1 MNKQDILLE
10 IGLEEMPARF
20 VTQSMNQLGEKVS
33 KFLNEQNIEYSDVQL
48 YSTPRRLAVIVKDAA
63 DAQADINEE
72 AKGPAKKIAQSE
84 NGEWSKAAAGFAK
97 GQGMSVDDI
106 FFKELNGIEYAYVN
120 KFVKGRLTAEL
131 LPLLKDVALS
141 LTFGKNM
148 RWGNSDIRYVRPIK
162 WVVALFGTDI
172 IPFEMA
178 GVQTGNETT
187 GHRFL
192 GTTVNVTD
200 AASYE
205 DTLKK
210 QFVIAK
216 PDERRKMILNGLKEL
231 EKQNNWVIPVDED
244 LLEEVNNLVEYPTA
258 LAGSFNEDFL
268 ALPEEVL
275 ITSMKEHQRYFPVKK
290 ADGTLLPHFVTV
302 RNGNDHA
309 IDKVAR
315 GNEKVLRARL
325 ADADF
330 FYKEDQKANIDDLV
344 KKLEKIVYHEKIGT
358 LSEKVARIRR
368 ISAAL
373 ARLTNVSEEVKSSA
387 DRAAQICKFDLVTQM
402 VYEFPELQGVMGE
415 KYARQK
421 GEKEDVAVA
430 VNEHYKPRFAGDTVP
445 STETGALVS
454 LADKLDTIT
463 ACFAVGIIP
472 TGSQD
477 PYALRR
483 QAAGIVQT
491 MMEHEWNVPLANV
504 IAAAVKEVLQDD
516 IGEKAASTLQ
526 EEIIT
531 FFMLRVKHILQEKRI
546 RYDIID
552 AVLAKS
558 GGTLKEMEEVA
569 SVLMNHKEDEDFKET
584 MEALSR
590 VVNIAKK
597 VENDR
602 DVDPS
607 LFENEEEKQLYSAYS
622 DLETAWTKA
631 ISIDARYG
639 LLAGLKQLIEQ
650 YFDHTMVMAEDAQ
663 VKQNRLAFM
672 RRLAAFILEFADVPA
687 VMTK

>member
-1 MNKQDILLE
+1 MSKQDILLE

-20 VTQSMNQLGEKVS
+20 VTQSMNQLGDKVR
-33 KFLNEQNIEYSDVQL
+33 KFLNEQKIEHGDVLL
-48 YSTPRRLAVIVKDAA
+48 YSTPRRLAVIVKDTV
-63 DAQADINEE
+63 DAQSDTNEE
-72 AKGPAKKIAQSE
+72 AKGPAKKIAQLD

-106 FFKELNGIEYAYVN
+106 FFKEVNGVEYAYIN
-120 KFVKGRLTAEL
+120 KFVKGRLTADL
-131 LPLLKDVALS
+131 LPSLKDIALS

-148 RWGNSDIRYVRPIK
+148 RWGSSDIRYVRPIK
-162 WVVALFGTDI
+162 WVVALFGSSV

-178 GVQTGNETT
+178 GVRSGNETM
-187 GHRFL
+187 GHRYL
-192 GTTVNVTD
+192 GTKATITD
-200 AASYE
+200 ASSYE
-205 DTLKK
+205 ESLKQ
-210 QFVIAK
+210 QFVIADPAK
-216 PDERRKMILNGLKEL
+216 RQNMIVKGLKEL
-231 EKQNNWVIPVDED
+231 EKQNNWIIPIDEA

-258 LAGSFNEDFL
+258 LSGSFSEEFL
-268 ALPEEVL
+268 DLPEEVL

-290 ADGTLLPHFVTV
+290 ANGELLPYFVTV

-309 IDKVAR
+309 IGKVAR

-368 ISAAL
+368 ISSAL
-373 ARLTNVSEEVKSSA
+373 ANATNASEEVKTLT

-421 GEKEDVAVA
+421 GEKEAVAIA
-430 VNEHYKPRFAGDTVP
+430 VNEHYKPRFAEDTVP
-445 STETGALVS
+445 ATEIGALVS

-483 QAAGIVQT
+483 QATGIVQT
-491 MMEHEWNVPLANV
+491 MMEHEWNVPLAEV
-504 IAAAVKEVLQDD
+504 ITAAVKEVLHDD
-516 IGEKAASTLQ
+516 IGEKDTATLK
-526 EEIIT
+526 EEIIA
-531 FFMLRVKHILQEKRI
+531 FFMLRVKHILQEKEI
-546 RYDIID
+546 RYDIIE
-552 AVLAKS
+552 AVLAKNS
-558 GGTLKEMEEVA
+558 GTLKEMEEAA
-569 SVLMNHKEDEDFKET
+569 SVLMSHREDGDFKET

-597 VENDR
+597 AER
-602 DVDPS
+602 DQSVDPS
-607 LFENEEEKQLYSAYS
+607 LFENEEEKQLYSAYL
-622 DLETAWTKA
+622 DLKNAWEKVE
-631 ISIDARYG
+631 SMNARYE
-639 LLAGLKQLIEQ
+639 LLAGLKGLIEQ
-650 YFDHTMVMAEDAQ
+650 YFDHTMVMAEDRQ
-663 VKQNRLAFM
+663 VKQNRLAM
-672 RRLAAFILEFADVPA
+672 MSDLAVFILEFADVPA
-687 VMTK
+687 IMTK

>member
-33 KFLNEQNIEYSDVQL
+33 KFLNEQNIEHGDVLL
-48 YSTPRRLAVIVKDAA
+48 YSTPRRLAVIVKDTV
-63 DAQADINEE
+63 DAQADTNEE

-106 FFKELNGIEYAYVN
+106 YFKEVNGVEYAYVN

-131 LPLLKDVALS
+131 LPSLKDIALS

-162 WVVALFGTDI
+162 WIVALFGTKV

-178 GVQTGNETT
+178 GVQSGNETI

-192 GTTVNVTD
+192 GTTATIVD
-200 AASYE
+200 ASSYE
-205 DTLKK
+205 ETLKQ
-210 QFVIAK
+210 QFVIVDPIK
-216 PDERRKMILNGLKEL
+216 RRHMIVEGLKEL
-231 EKQNNWVIPVDED
+231 EKQNNWVIPIDD
-244 LLEEVNNLVEYPTA
+244 ALLEEVNNLVEYPTA
-258 LAGSFNEDFL
+258 LSGSFSKEFL
-268 ALPEEVL
+268 DLPEEVL

-290 ADGTLLPHFVTV
+290 ANGTLLSHFVTV

-368 ISAAL
+368 ISSAL
-373 ARLTNVSEEVKSSA
+373 ANLTDASEEVKTST

-402 VYEFPELQGVMGE
+402 VYEFPELQGIMGE
-415 KYARQK
+415 KYAHQK

-430 VNEHYKPRFAGDTVP
+430 VNEHYKPRFAEDTVP
-445 STETGALVS
+445 STKTGALVS

-483 QAAGIVQT
+483 QATGIVQT
-491 MMEHEWNVPLANV
+491 MMDHEWHVPLADV
-504 IAAAVKEVLQDD
+504 IAAGVKEVLHDS
-516 IGEKAASTLQ
+516 IGEKDASTLK
-526 EEIIT
+526 EEIIA
-531 FFMLRVKHILQEKRI
+531 FFMLRVKHILQEKGI

-552 AVLAKS
+552 AVLAKRS
-558 GGTLKEMEEVA
+558 GTLKEMEEAA
-569 SVLMNHKEDEDFKET
+569 SVLMSHKEDEEFKET

-597 VENDR
+597 AED
-602 DVDPS
+602 DQGVDPS
-607 LFENEEEKQLYSAYS
+607 FFENEEEKQLYSAYS
-622 DLETAWTKA
+622 DLETAWTRA
-631 ISIDARYG
+631 ESMSARYE
-639 LLAGLKQLIEQ
+639 LLAGLKRLIEQ
-650 YFDHTMVMAEDAQ
+650 YFDNTMVMAEDAQ
-663 VKQNRLAFM
+663 VKQNRLALM
-672 RRLAAFILEFADVPA
+672 RRLAMFILEFADVPA
-687 VMTK
+687 IMTK